1 MVDPNGSERARIDSK
16 VLAFIY
22 GWLTLGEVRRSP
34 MSSATPSHPAP
45 LAPDDQSVIATWI
58 DRFVS
63 GVRAT
68 AFWSAA
74 VLPLFVIGALVAGPI
89 GQYPTVLAGML
100 ALNVVC
106 AVIGH
111 AHTPRGDQS

>member
-45 LAPDDQSVIATWI
+45 LAPDDQSVIATW
-58 DRFVS
+58 
-63 GVRAT
+63 
-68 AFWSAA
+68 
-74 VLPLFVIGALVAGPI
+74 LVAGPI